1 MRIIGHRGTPSC
13 SRHPENTLAS
23 IHAALEA
30 GAHGVEIDV
39 RATRDGVL
47 VLAHDPDLGRILG
60 TGPRTGPIVA
70 DSTFAEL
77 RGLGL
82 PNGARVPTLVEAL
95 DLAADR
101 QAFVVTE
108 VKPEI
113 GGPAAARTARLLGEL
128 LDDRRTRHPGADRV
142 STSSFD
148 LTTAGSLAGHGTVSA
163 ALIVAPQSDPDVAAR
178 RASGCGVTDVHLN
191 PVHVRRDPAVVARLQ
206 ALGLLVA
213 VGVVND
219 PVEAQLV
226 ARLGAEMLCT
236 DDPVRLVHAMAR
248 PTTPVRGDDRAIAGL
263 LGPRSGMSIS
273 GEARPRSRRVAGPA
287 LPPEPAA
294 LPSAVV

>member
-13 SRHPENTLAS
+13 PHHPENTLQS
-23 IHAALEA
+23 IRAALDA
-30 GAHGVEIDV
+30 GADGVEIDV
-39 RATRDGVL
+39 QATRDGVL

-60 TGPRTGPIVA
+60 AGPRTGPVVA

-113 GGPAAARTARLLGEL
+113 GGAAAARTARLLGEL
-128 LDDRRTRHPGADRV
+128 LDDRRAQQPGADRV

-148 LTTAGSLAGHGTVSA
+148 LTTAASLAGHGTVSA
-163 ALIVAPQSDPDVAAR
+163 ALIVAPQIDPDVAAR
-178 RASGCGVTDVHLN
+178 RALGRGVTDVHLN
-191 PVHVRRDPAVVARLQ
+191 PVHVRRDPAVVARVQ
-206 ALGLLVA
+206 AFGLLVA

-219 PVEAQLV
+219 PVEARLV
-226 ARLGAEMLCT
+226 SLLGAEMICT
-236 DDPVRLVHAMAR
+236 DDPVRLVHATAT
-248 PTTPVRGDDRAIAGL
+248 PTAPSRNDDR
-263 LGPRSGMSIS
+263 
-273 GEARPRSRRVAGPA
+273 EF
-287 LPPEPAA
+287 
-294 LPSAVV
+294 SAVVRPSSVRCRAAVG